1 MNSFKSRPWIM
12 TLAFVIAAA
21 ARDMLARVPHVC
33 PENQNQKSMRRL
45 IVLTFLPIPRD
56 VGVVY

>member
-1 MNSFKSRPWIM
+1 M